1 MRWSVAQ
8 RVEEGIAGELQR
20 IDRLVD
26 RNQLKALDAFRAER
40 ISETHLFGSTGY
52 GYGDAGRERLDRLF
66 ARIFGAEAALVRPQ
80 IVSGTHALAAAFF
93 GLLRPGD
100 TLLYATGEPY
110 DTLRSVIGL
119 TGAKT
124 GSLREFGVGFESV
137 ELRPDG
143 GIDIE
148 AVVRRMDPRTKVVA
162 MQRSPGYAWRRALAV
177 EEIAEAARAVKE
189 RNPAA
194 WVVVDNCYGEFT
206 EDTEPSEAGADLV
219 VGSLIKNP
227 GGGLAPTGGY
237 LAGRREAV
245 NLAAHRLTAPG
256 LGGEAGSHEIYRLYY
271 QGVFLA
277 PHVTGEALKGNV
289 FAAAALQR
297 AGFLCAPA
305 WDEPRRDTVLRVR
318 LGSPELL
325 LRFCR
330 AIQANSPIDAHVVPE
345 PWDMPGYE
353 SPVVMAAGGFVQGSS
368 IELSADAPLREPY
381 TAFLQGGL
389 TYSHVKIAVLRALEE
404 LSPNFYQMTLT

>member
-1 MRWSVAQ
+1 MIWSFAQ
-8 RVEEGIAGELQR
+8 QVEEEIAGELQR

-26 RNQLKALDAFRAER
+26 RNQLKTLDAFRAER
-40 ISETHLFGSTGY
+40 VSDAHLFGSTGY

-110 DTLRSVIGL
+110 DTLRAVIGSA
-119 TGAKT
+119 GAGT
-124 GSLREFGVGFESV
+124 GSLREFGVGFDSV
-137 ELRPDG
+137 ELRPEGRVDL
-143 GIDIE
+143 E
-148 AVVRRMDPRTKVVA
+148 ALISRMDRRTKVVA
-162 MQRSPGYAWRRALAV
+162 VQRSPGYAWRRALGV
-177 EEIAEAARAVKE
+177 EEIAEVARAVKE
-189 RNPAA
+189 RNPSA

-206 EDTEPSEAGADLV
+206 EDAEPTEVGADLV
-219 VGSLIKNP
+219 AGSLIKNP

-237 LAGRREAV
+237 IAGRRDAV

-256 LGGEAGSHEIYRLYY
+256 LGAETGSHEIYRLYY

-289 FAAAALQR
+289 FAAAALGR
-297 AGFLCAPA
+297 AGFQCAPE
-305 WDEPRRDTVLRVR
+305 WHEPRRDIVLRVR
-318 LGSPELL
+318 LGSSARLL
-325 LRFCR
+325 QFCR
-330 AIQANSPIDAHVVPE
+330 AIQANSPVDAHVVPE
-345 PWDMPGYE
+345 PWNMPGYE
-353 SPVVMAAGGFVQGSS
+353 SPVVMAAGGFVQGAS
-368 IELSADAPLREPY
+368 IELSADAPMREPY
-381 TAFLQGGL
+381 IAYLQGGL

-404 LSPNFYQMTLT
+404 MTPKFDQMTLT